1 MKPRVFLLQL
11 GEVNKVLQK
20 MKTTKELKIDTFIEA
35 IL

>member
-1 MKPRVFLLQL
+1 MKTSVFLLQL

-20 MKTTKELKIDTFIEA
+20 MKTKEELKIDTFFVA